1 MKKVPK
7 MIDEFSNVD
16 LHIHTCASKYK
27 EKKPLVRNGKEIPNS
42 SIVDESDFA
51 HIDVLLNKLNES
63 NINLFSFTDH
73 NKFNADLFKKTKEII
88 KSKKYPNIKEIL
100 PGAEFDVQIDSG
112 QKSCHILAIFEIRD
126 LDNDS
131 EKLSKF
137 INEDKIIRNRES
149 FYELNQFENLLKQIG
164 LSVILI
170 ACQRKSINNPYGGSN
185 CISDSTKDISSFLKF
200 GFISA
205 LEFQKPSVEGIIK
218 NDLKAIDTNIAT
230 VCGSD
235 CHDWSAYPYHDVG
248 DCGKLKRSYYFTMK
262 AKPTFSGLLFSFTS
276 PETRLSRIP
285 KEDSNFIHHF
295 QINGKDIP
303 LSYGIN
309 SIIGENGSGKTTLL
323 FGLSQ
328 NFNSLTGKERYI
340 KDLLKKNNFE
350 ITPPENL
357 KIKFIKQAEIINR
370 SNEYSGNIFE
380 NDFSFPNI
388 ENTSFENLINH
399 FKINILK
406 AIKSHISF
414 NEAYNSLKEKKID
427 IAPDFENSENFF
439 VIINKGNLPN
449 PLESKFDSIKDR
461 LNSLNFILE
470 KIDGETKF
478 TNFYS
483 VEDIAK
489 FKESFNSLLIIRNK
503 LVNEYNKISFRNE
516 VFNKIYDCCSNYST
530 DIGVKQ
536 STREKA
542 YTSYKNRKQE
552 FKDKI
557 IQTINLFWSQNN
569 ITLPSDNEFKD
580 GIGTSLNK
588 GFKFVSKANYYSQKE
603 STIFKEMLQDIFNQE
618 YREIDKLN
626 QILDNATFCKAVY
639 KASKNGNPEEAIN
652 KNINSY
658 IKEKEFISHEI
669 YSSSAN
675 SGDIMGQTLGQK
687 SIVLYKLLTDIQ
699 DKYSVISIDQPEDNL
714 SNRKVL
720 NQLCAYLNSIRDK
733 EQIFIVTHN
742 PILVVNLDVDNVIYV
757 ENKNG
762 KLNIESGPLEKKN
775 MINIISNEMD
785 GGVEELEKRFK
796 LYESNRA

>member
-73 NKFNADLFKKTKEII
+73 NRFNADLFKKTKEII

-100 PGAEFDVQIDSG
+100 PGVEFDVQIDSG

-248 DCGKLKRSYYFTMK
+248 DCGKLKISYYFTMK

-295 QINGKDIP
+295 QI
-303 LSYGIN
+303 
-309 SIIGENGSGKTTLL
+309 
-323 FGLSQ
+323 
-328 NFNSLTGKERYI
+328 
-340 KDLLKKNNFE
+340 
-350 ITPPENL
+350 
-357 KIKFIKQAEIINR
+357 
-370 SNEYSGNIFE
+370 
-380 NDFSFPNI
+380 
-388 ENTSFENLINH
+388 
-399 FKINILK
+399 
-406 AIKSHISF
+406 
-414 NEAYNSLKEKKID
+414 
-427 IAPDFENSENFF
+427 
-439 VIINKGNLPN
+439 
-449 PLESKFDSIKDR
+449 
-461 LNSLNFILE
+461 
-470 KIDGETKF
+470 
-478 TNFYS
+478 
-483 VEDIAK
+483 
-489 FKESFNSLLIIRNK
+489 K
-503 LVNEYNKISFRNE
+503 L
-516 VFNKIYDCCSNYST
+516 
-530 DIGVKQ
+530 
-536 STREKA
+536 
-542 YTSYKNRKQE
+542 
-552 FKDKI
+552 
-557 IQTINLFWSQNN
+557 
-569 ITLPSDNEFKD
+569 
-580 GIGTSLNK
+580 
-588 GFKFVSKANYYSQKE
+588 
-603 STIFKEMLQDIFNQE
+603 
-618 YREIDKLN
+618 
-626 QILDNATFCKAVY
+626 
-639 KASKNGNPEEAIN
+639 
-652 KNINSY
+652 
-658 IKEKEFISHEI
+658 
-669 YSSSAN
+669 SSARE
-675 SGDIMGQTLGQK
+675 G
-687 SIVLYKLLTDIQ
+687 
-699 DKYSVISIDQPEDNL
+699 
-714 SNRKVL
+714 
-720 NQLCAYLNSIRDK
+720 
-733 EQIFIVTHN
+733 
-742 PILVVNLDVDNVIYV
+742 
-757 ENKNG
+757 
-762 KLNIESGPLEKKN
+762 
-775 MINIISNEMD
+775 
-785 GGVEELEKRFK
+785 
-796 LYESNRA
+796 